1 MHVTIQIR
9 IAGEP
14 YLENQHNNEHETSRL
29 VQMLLAYFNLNKMI
43 EKIDRWKIT
52 IEPNER
58 RE

>member
-14 YLENQHNNEHETSRL
+14 YLENQHVDEHETSRL
-29 VQMLLAYFNLNKMI
+29 VQMLLAYFGLNRMTD
-43 EKIDRWKIT
+43 KIKRWKIT